1 MRKSRIKKKRLK
13 LDAIGKEEAFQA
25 WCDCGCPV
33 MPEGTTVLDWYK
45 ELQRLWID

>member
-1 MRKSRIKKKRLK
+1 MRKRRINTLKK
-13 LDAIGKEEAFQA
+13 LDKISTFEAFQA
-25 WCDCGCPV
+25 WHDCGCPV